1 MVGRLGPGPVPAPTR
16 AQCVLRIR
24 KWRVIRVHKSWRRF
38 VQCSVG
44 CNDLWEMW
52 WQNQDRLGL
61 GRAAA
66 GMLGWGEWVR
76 FAHVC
81 GMVRRENMMGDHGGW
96 VDEGRAARGE
106 SLGGGGG
113 SALSPCSS
121 ALVHSLSHIY
131 PQLTPPQ
138 VSPPPPPLTPPLT
151 SHSHPCPPPLTPPSR
166 IRCRASLPCILVEVN
181 ISCAALLGRSL
192 QQHQQQRNQPPSG
205 ALCRDARSLF

>member
-106 SLGGGGG
+106 SLGGGEDRLLAPAPQL
-113 SALSPCSS
+113 SSTPFPISTLSSRPLRSRPHPHLSPRPS
-121 ALVHSLSHIY
+121 
-131 PQLTPPQ
+131 
-138 VSPPPPPLTPPLT
+138 PLTPIPAPRPSPL
-151 SHSHPCPPPLTPPSR
+151 PPGSAAERVSR
-166 IRCRASLPCILVEVN
+166 AFSL
-181 ISCAALLGRSL
+181 R
-192 QQHQQQRNQPPSG
+192 
-205 ALCRDARSLF
+205 